1 MKSKIFFTRE
11 ITPEKVVELY
21 PPSRKGTAGRGGRF
35 GCTPARWET
44 RTF

>member
-1 MKSKIFFTRE
+1 MKSKVFFTRE

-21 PPSRKGTAGRGGRF
+21 RLLGKEPLS
-35 GCTPARWET
+35 CTPARWET